1 MPRRSLLL
9 GYLAPSGLRVRLRPP
24 CFSNAP
30 TRRCGERRAGTLPPA
45 RRAWLVGADGPSTVL
60 TRFKLLLASH
70 SCSAHSTKAN
80 NGIPIVTTF
89 SSVSGA
95 LTEQLIFEF
104 ASLSSWP
111 MDCADF
117 LRNLI
122 SIRTAIPHYLNKY
135 RTITT
140 TDTKA
145 ARSSCGRGSSCAGLA
160 DVSATK
166 RPAERALSVMRCI
179 ADTPSEPL
187 LKGYFTMGGDA
198 AIHNARSGAQ
208 APALKAQTRTMAPA
222 PCPRSTPPAGV
233 HGKLAL
239 HGARKNHDGFLWV

>member
-80 NGIPIVTTF
+80 NGIPIVTTV

-145 ARSSCGRGSSCAGLA
+145 STQLLRSRELLRRASGRKCNQKASGESIECHATGDARGWGGRSSNCTSSESALRVVADSDIDLWSVAGPCRYCRGS
-160 DVSATK
+160 
-166 RPAERALSVMRCI
+166 
-179 ADTPSEPL
+179 PS
-187 LKGYFTMGGDA
+187 
-198 AIHNARSGAQ
+198 
-208 APALKAQTRTMAPA
+208 
-222 PCPRSTPPAGV
+222 
-233 HGKLAL
+233 
-239 HGARKNHDGFLWV
+239 

>member
-111 MDCADF
+111 MDCADY

-145 ARSSCGRGSSCAGLA
+145 STQLLRSRELLRRASGRKCNQKA
-160 DVSATK
+160 
-166 RPAERALSVMRCI
+166 
-179 ADTPSEPL
+179 
-187 LKGYFTMGGDA
+187 
-198 AIHNARSGAQ
+198 SGESIE
-208 APALKAQTRTMAPA
+208 
-222 PCPRSTPPAGV
+222 C
-233 HGKLAL
+233 HAL
-239 HGARKNHDGFLWV
+239 HSSYSK

>member
-1 MPRRSLLL
+1 MTTIPIAQDAAAFPVARLS
-9 GYLAPSGLRVRLRPP
+9 GSVGAAGPPAAPVLFQRPDP
-24 CFSNAP
+24 S
-30 TRRCGERRAGTLPPA
+30 AGTLPPA

-145 ARSSCGRGSSCAGLA
+145 STQLLRSRELLRRASGRKCNQKA
-160 DVSATK
+160 
-166 RPAERALSVMRCI
+166 
-179 ADTPSEPL
+179 
-187 LKGYFTMGGDA
+187 
-198 AIHNARSGAQ
+198 SGESIE
-208 APALKAQTRTMAPA
+208 
-222 PCPRSTPPAGV
+222 C
-233 HGKLAL
+233 HAL
-239 HGARKNHDGFLWV
+239 HS